1 MSNTDF
7 STSEE
12 TKTLAEEM
20 ACMKA
25 LVTFMLKGMGQAD
38 AGKVIINMERYIDQL
53 TDQQQ
58 ADVFSST
65 IKQIKQ
71 AYRQ

>member
-1 MSNTDF
+1 MSDTDF
-7 STSEE
+7 STSKD
-12 TKTLAEEM
+12 TQTLSEEM

-25 LVTFMLKGMGQAD
+25 LVTFMLKSMGQAD
-38 AGKVIINMERYIDQL
+38 AGKVIINMEKYIAQL
-53 TDQQQ
+53 TDRQQ

-65 IKQIKQ
+65 ISQIKQ

>member
-38 AGKVIINMERYIDQL
+38 AGKVIINMEKYINQL
-53 TDQQQ
+53 TDRRQ
-58 ADVFSST
+58 ADVFTDT
-65 IKQIKQ
+65 IGQIKE
-71 AYRQ
+71 AYRK

>member
-1 MSNTDF
+1 MGDTDF
-7 STSEE
+7 STSKEA
-12 TKTLAEEM
+12 LAQEM

-38 AGKVIINMERYIDQL
+38 AGKVIINMEKYIAQL
-53 TDQQQ
+53 TDRQQ
-58 ADVFSST
+58 ADVFTHT
-65 IKQIKQ
+65 IGQIKQ

>member
-1 MSNTDF
+1 MSDNDF

-38 AGKVIINMERYIDQL
+38 AGKVIINMEKYIAQL
-53 TDQQQ
+53 TDERQ
-58 ADVFSST
+58 AAVFSGT
-65 IKQIKQ
+65 ISQIKQ

>member
-12 TKTLAEEM
+12 TRTLAEEM

-38 AGKVIINMERYIDQL
+38 AGKVIINMEKYIDQL
-53 TDQQQ
+53 TDQRQ

-65 IKQIKQ
+65 IKQIKL